1 LIATN
6 CSNVIPSEARSG
18 IDGAVG
24 LKHAGSG
31 LCASAA
37 SHKRA
42 QSMMAA
48 NARTMESLIDK
59 KNQQTPATILRN
71 QFVLKPTQRLVSA
84 ALDLSGVP

>member
-1 LIATN
+1 
-6 CSNVIPSEARSG
+6 
-18 IDGAVG
+18 
-24 LKHAGSG
+24 
-31 LCASAA
+31 
-37 SHKRA
+37 
-42 QSMMAA
+42 MMAA